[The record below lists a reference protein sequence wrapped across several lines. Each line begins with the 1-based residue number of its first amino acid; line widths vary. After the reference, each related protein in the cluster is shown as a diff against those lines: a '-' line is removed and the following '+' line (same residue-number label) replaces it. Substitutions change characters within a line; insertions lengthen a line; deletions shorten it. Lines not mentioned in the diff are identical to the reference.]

1 MRFLSLLIR
10 HDGCFLPFAFLQQGM
25 AYAPEVQTFYARLIP
40 DSFWQFEGRVAN
52 GAGEAHRLYRQ
63 DNGQDS
69 GKQFG
74 AMEAAHR
81 LLTTLQV
88 FRPHGRP
95 PFELFARLPGRDRF
109 NGRHSFDGIRQFRR
123 GI

>member
-1 MRFLSLLIR
+1 MPTRGELHTLVDSL
-10 HDGCFLPFAFLQQGM
+10 
-25 AYAPEVQTFYARLIP
+25 PE
-40 DSFWQFEGRVAN
+40 
-52 GAGEAHRLYRQ
+52 
-63 DNGQDS
+63 
-69 GKQFG
+69 G

-123 GI
+123 GIWDLHRDLTNFSQIEFTASQMREIVDMKTLIPSGNPDVGKTCVL